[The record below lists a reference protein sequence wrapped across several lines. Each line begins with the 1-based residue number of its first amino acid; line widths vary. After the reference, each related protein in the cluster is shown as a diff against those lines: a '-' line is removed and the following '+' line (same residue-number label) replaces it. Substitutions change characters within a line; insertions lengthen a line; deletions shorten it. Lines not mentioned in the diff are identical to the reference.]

1 MDINQLIAYEWAKKQ
16 NYTSVAAS
24 YAKLLMEVI
33 DQQNDE
39 YLALKAENE
48 RLRDERRWIPTS
60 ERLPEIWC
68 YEDGEPIEF
77 NVMLPGAS
85 VAMTLCFNGSQWYEM
100 IWSEMRVGKY
110 VTVTHWMPLPEPPK
124 ED

>member
-1 MDINQLIAYEWAKKQ
+1 
-16 NYTSVAAS
+16 
-24 YAKLLMEVI
+24 
-33 DQQNDE
+33 
-39 YLALKAENE
+39 LKA
-48 RLRDERRWIPTS
+48 ERRWIPTS